1 MQLQVITVP
10 FRYDRFEEGLGLGPR
25 SLLESG
31 LAELASSVHEASLAE
46 IDRDEDRTAVN
57 IGRLGHST
65 AALVATA
72 RSSGDRVIV
81 VAGDD
86 TATVGVVAG
95 IQQSDGAGR
104 SLGIVW
110 FDAHGD
116 FNTPDTSYS
125 GILAGMPLAVIAGL
139 AGPRWRE
146 AAELGLAVPGE
157 RMLLVGTR
165 ELDKAEEE
173 LLLAQGAHRL
183 STADARNAQ
192 AMGEALNRLTARCE
206 LLYVNIDL
214 DVLDPHLVPS
224 VTTPSPGGL
233 DLAELTGLVR
243 SVLATGLVAVVSVT
257 SLNPGGGARGR
268 KSTETAW
275 QLLQDI
281 LADWQRVPRPPL
293 GAS

>member
-1 MQLQVITVP
+1 MNLQVITVP
-10 FRYDRFEEGLGLGPR
+10 YRYDRFEEGLGLGPR
-25 SLLESG
+25 SILDAG
-31 LAELASSVHEASLAE
+31 LADQASAVHQANLDDAQ
-46 IDRDEDRTAVN
+46 RDQDRTAVN

-65 AALVATA
+65 AALVAKA
-72 RSSGDRVIV
+72 RSTGDRVIV

-95 IQQSDGAGR
+95 IQRCDGTGR

-146 AAELGLAVPGE
+146 AADLGLAVPGD

-173 LLLAQGAHRL
+173 LLQAQGAHRL
-183 STADARNAQ
+183 VAADA
-192 AMGEALNRLTARCE
+192 LNPRAIQDQLDRLTARCE

-224 VTTPSPGGL
+224 ATTPSPGGL
-233 DLAELTGLVR
+233 DLAQLTGLVGA
-243 SVLATGLVAVVSVT
+243 VLATGLVAVVSVT

-268 KSTETAW
+268 RSTDSAW
-275 QLLQDI
+275 QLLQAI
-281 LADWQRVPRPPL
+281 LSDWQQVPQPPL